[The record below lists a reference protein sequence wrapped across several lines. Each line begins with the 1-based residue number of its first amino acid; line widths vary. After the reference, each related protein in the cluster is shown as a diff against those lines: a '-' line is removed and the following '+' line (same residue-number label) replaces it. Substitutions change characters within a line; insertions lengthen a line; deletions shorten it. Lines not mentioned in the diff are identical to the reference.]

1 MVSTIRISNATLS
14 ISSLLS
20 LFINKRDLYPIRIE
34 VTQVNNIKDLII
46 IRLQILNLNP
56 NSPRDIE
63 SKPDILIQEFIEFVK
78 DLEYDDILGITYLF
92 DKNDNPIIIITTSL

>member
-1 MVSTIRISNATLS
+1 MIHTIRISNNTLR

-34 VTQVNNIKDLII
+34 ITQVNNIKDLII

-63 SKPDILIQEFIEFVK
+63 SMPDILIQEFIEFVK
-78 DLEYDDILGITYLF
+78 YLEYDDILGITYLF

>member
-1 MVSTIRISNATLS
+1 MIATIK

-20 LFINKRDLYPIRIE
+20 YFISKRDLYPIRIE
-34 VTQVNNIKDLII
+34 ITQVNNIKDLTI

-63 SKPDILIQEFIEFVK
+63 SMPDILIQEFIEFIK
-78 DLEYDDILGITYLF
+78 DLEFDDILGITYLF
-92 DKNDNPIIIITTSL
+92 DKDDNPIIIITNSL

>member
-1 MVSTIRISNATLS
+1 MISTTR

-34 VTQVNNIKDLII
+34 VTQVNNIKDLTI

-63 SKPDILIQEFIEFVK
+63 SLPDILIQEFIEFVK

-92 DKNDNPIIIITTSL
+92 DKDDNPIIIITTSL

>member
-1 MVSTIRISNATLS
+1 MISTTI

-63 SKPDILIQEFIEFVK
+63 SMPDILIQEFIEFVK

>member
-1 MVSTIRISNATLS
+1 MISTTR
-14 ISSLLS
+14 ISSLL
-20 LFINKRDLYPIRIE
+20 LFFINKRDLYPIRIE
-34 VTQVNNIKDLII
+34 VTQVNNIKDLTI

-63 SKPDILIQEFIEFVK
+63 SLPDILIQEFIEFVK

-92 DKNDNPIIIITTSL
+92 DKDDNPIIIITTSL

>member
-1 MVSTIRISNATLS
+1 MIATIR

-20 LFINKRDLYPIRIE
+20 LFISKRDLYPIRIE
-34 VTQVNNIKDLII
+34 ITQVNNIKDLTI

-63 SKPDILIQEFIEFVK
+63 SMPDILIQEFIEFIK
-78 DLEYDDILGITYLF
+78 DLEFDDILGITYLF

>member
-1 MVSTIRISNATLS
+1 MVSTIRISD
-14 ISSLLS
+14 LLS

-34 VTQVNNIKDLII
+34 ITQVNNIKDLII

-63 SKPDILIQEFIEFVK
+63 SMPDILIQEFIEFVK
-78 DLEYDDILGITYLF
+78 YLEYDDILGITYLF

>member
-1 MVSTIRISNATLS
+1 MITSIR

-20 LFINKRDLYPIRIE
+20 FFINERDLYPIRIE
-34 VTQVNNIKDLII
+34 VTQVNNLKDLII

-63 SKPDILIQEFIEFVK
+63 SMPDILIEEFIEFVK

>member
-1 MVSTIRISNATLS
+1 MIATIK

-20 LFINKRDLYPIRIE
+20 YFISKRDLYPIRIE
-34 VTQVNNIKDLII
+34 ITQVNNIKDLTI

-63 SKPDILIQEFIEFVK
+63 SMPDVLIQEFIEFIK
-78 DLEYDDILGITYLF
+78 DLEFDDILGITYLF
-92 DKNDNPIIIITTSL
+92 DKDDNPIIIITTSL